1 MSEEVKYL
9 IGISV
14 FLVVFVI
21 PWVVLWRYYKKKPET
36 KKENSFMRDF
46 EARMMMAEMIA
57 ETKRQQ
63 YQKELSEKINAIIK
77 QVRESGDN
85 LYLVI
90 EFAEVYAAQKDK
102 QHKEGL
108 KDLNP
113 EEYRKKGIRHININ
127 WEWLDEERMRV
138 EAAHQLAKRLR
149 EEFPNVIE
157 NYCGIKSV
165 AKERERIRIKYTGI
179 FKELR

>member
-36 KKENSFMRDF
+36 KEENSFMRDF

-63 YQKELSEKINAIIK
+63 YQKPHMILQKLYQEKQPA
-77 QVRESGDN
+77 
-85 LYLVI
+85 
-90 EFAEVYAAQKDK
+90 
-102 QHKEGL
+102 
-108 KDLNP
+108 
-113 EEYRKKGIRHININ
+113 RKP
-127 WEWLDEERMRV
+127 L
-138 EAAHQLAKRLR
+138 
-149 EEFPNVIE
+149 E
-157 NYCGIKSV
+157 NG
-165 AKERERIRIKYTGI
+165 R
-179 FKELR
+179 FL